1 MAQPGFFA
9 RHQSVRSL
17 QHRDFKLLLAASAV
31 QSLLMPLQ
39 FITLIFWVQSEYPG
53 RSVIYV
59 SLVSAARGVGLLG
72 FSLFGGAVADRFQRR
87 HVLLACES
95 AAFGLTGL
103 TAALMLTRP
112 LGDATVVAVLA
123 CTLVSAATLAIDMPA
138 RAASIPA
145 VSGMSD
151 LSNAISLNMVAAQVT
166 FPLILPVTGALNSVF
181 DPGQVFAGS
190 LLGWCASLPLIG
202 LLRFRSER
210 GIARAGVIGNIGDGL
225 VYTRSSAVL
234 FGTIGAV
241 AVVQII
247 GMPGIGSMGAL
258 WMTQVLGLSR
268 TEFGFMAMTW
278 GLGALAV
285 SLTLARLEHVA
296 RRGLT
301 LCVFVLVFAAAAT
314 VFGHSRNVPL
324 SAAANLAAGGAFIGA
339 LMTAN
344 TIAQHFADEAMR
356 GRVMGLFPLVMG
368 MGMLNALPVGA
379 VAQATSLALVLPIL
393 GWVTLGLA
401 LAIAAPAGGL
411 RSARAHFVP
420 VVVSRAPA
428 LSVEGATV
436 GPVPAAAT
444 ANE

>member
-1 MAQPGFFA
+1 MAQPGFLA

-17 QHRDFKLLLAASAV
+17 QHRDFKLLLAASAL
-31 QSLLMPLQ
+31 QSLVQPLQ
-39 FITLIFWVQSEYPG
+39 FITLIFWVQSEYAG

-59 SLVSAARGVGLLG
+59 SFISAARGLGLLG

-87 HVLLACES
+87 HVLLTCES
-95 AAFGLTGL
+95 AACGLTAL
-103 TAALMLTRP
+103 TAALMLTSP
-112 LGDATVVAVLA
+112 PGDATVAAVLA
-123 CTLVSAATLAIDMPA
+123 CTLLSAAILAIDMPA
-138 RAASIPA
+138 GAVSIPA
-145 VSGMSD
+145 VAGLNA

-166 FPLILPVTGALNSVF
+166 FPLILPVTGALNSIF
-181 DPGQVFAGS
+181 EPGQVFAGS
-190 LLGWCASLPLIG
+190 LVTWLATLPLIA

-210 GIARAGVIGNIGDGL
+210 GIARAGVIGNISDGL
-225 VYTRSSAVL
+225 AYTRGSAVL

-241 AVVQII
+241 AVIQIV
-247 GMPGIGSMGAL
+247 GMPGIGSLGAL

-278 GLGALAV
+278 GIGALAV
-285 SLTLARLEHVA
+285 SLTLARLEYLA

-301 LCVFVLVFAAAAT
+301 LCVFILVFAAAAT

-324 SAAANLAAGGAFIGA
+324 TAVANLTAGGAFIGA

-379 VAQATSLALVLPIL
+379 VAQATSLALVVPIL
-393 GWVTLGLA
+393 GWATLGLA

-411 RSARAHFVP
+411 RGARAGIAEVP
-420 VVVSRAPA
+420 VAHAPA
-428 LSVEGATV
+428 LSDEGAAV
-436 GPVPAAAT
+436 APGQAAA
-444 ANE
+444 ALNE